1 VARTPDIEIFAC
13 PACAKLYKRRV
24 DIWID
29 MSGAWQPSSP
39 PPNVPRV
46 CLCGR
51 EFLLSEA
58 TVVAYLS
65 PKDRKRPTQ
74 MTERGV
80 DEYEI
85 PEFLRKRDD
94 NGGESGKGVG
104 GAKSSRAPKQ
114 KSIFARW
121 FERLLARFRKPPVDA
136 KKELLQK
143 VQWDME
149 AVALPER
156 IASDADRP

>member
-1 VARTPDIEIFAC
+1 
-13 PACAKLYKRRV
+13 
-24 DIWID
+24 
-29 MSGAWQPSSP
+29 
-39 PPNVPRV
+39 
-46 CLCGR
+46 
-51 EFLLSEA
+51 
-58 TVVAYLS
+58 VAYLS